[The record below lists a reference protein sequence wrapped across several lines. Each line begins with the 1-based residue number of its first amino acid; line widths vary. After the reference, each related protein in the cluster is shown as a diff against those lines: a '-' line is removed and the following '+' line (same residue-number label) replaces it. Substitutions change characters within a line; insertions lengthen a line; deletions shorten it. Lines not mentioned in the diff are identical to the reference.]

1 MKLDLRREDN
11 RSCHRSCKNSHAFS
25 TDLMPLSTDVSE
37 IKNEVT
43 TQLWSDET
51 KGESLKFKTSLKAK
65 K

>member
-1 MKLDLRREDN
+1 MKLNLRREDN

-51 KGESLKFKTSLKAK
+51 EGESSKFETSLKADK
-65 K
+65 